1 MWETLYARTDERKE
15 VGGREVE
22 NKRSTPFDCQ
32 IVSIACRKKEESLTR
47 PERLMKRRGGQKKR
61 QMQQR
66 KGGSCK
72 H

>member
-32 IVSIACRKKEESLTR
+32 IVSIACRKKERRESDTSR
-47 PERLMKRRGGQKKR
+47 EADEE
-61 QMQQR
+61 
-66 KGGSCK
+66 KGGSK
-72 H
+72 EKTNAAAEGRKL